1 MKGKPRVY
9 VRMLLSYMGRLVIP
23 TAGAVS
29 ELEESL
35 CREAGTK
42 MLMALEE
49 KHRDWNPERDSILQG
64 GTGAYGRAEVT
75 HIPIICGDYFFVEG
89 ILRLLGKGFII
100 W

>member
-42 MLMALEE
+42 LLLPMMLMLGIVM
-49 KHRDWNPERDSILQG
+49 ILILVP
-64 GTGAYGRAEVT
+64 AYFSFSV
-75 HIPIICGDYFFVEG
+75 
-89 ILRLLGKGFII
+89 
-100 W
+100 